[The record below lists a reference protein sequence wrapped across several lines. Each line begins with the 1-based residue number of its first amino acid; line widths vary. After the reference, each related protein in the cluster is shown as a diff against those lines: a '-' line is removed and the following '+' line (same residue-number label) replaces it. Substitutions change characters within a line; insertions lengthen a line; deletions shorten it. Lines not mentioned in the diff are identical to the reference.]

1 MSATAEPTARRA
13 ETDEQPSFTDIE
25 RAIINR
31 LQYGL
36 PLTPTPYRDVA
47 EELGITEQQL
57 LDHLKALLA
66 NGTLTRFGPMFHAG
80 EMGGGLTLA
89 AMRIPAQDYDRV
101 TEQVNS
107 FPEVA
112 HNYRREHELNMWF
125 VLATETPEG
134 ITDTIARIEELTG
147 YPVYNMPKEQ
157 EFHVNLHFEI

>member
-1 MSATAEPTARRA
+1 MSATAEPTARRPMSDDKPA
-13 ETDEQPSFTDIE
+13 FTDIE

-36 PLTPTPYRDVA
+36 PLTLTPYQDVA
-47 EELGITEQQL
+47 DELGITEQQL
-57 LDHLKALLA
+57 LDQLKALLA

-89 AMRIPAQDYDRV
+89 AMRIPAEDYDRV

-112 HNYRREHELNMWF
+112 HNYRREHELNMLML
-125 VLATETPEG
+125 LANETPDG
-134 ITDTIARIEELTG
+134 TAATIARRDRMS
-147 YPVYNMPKEQ
+147 VVQ
-157 EFHVNLHFEI
+157 

>member
-1 MSATAEPTARRA
+1 MSAIAEPSNHRDTSSDTP
-13 ETDEQPSFTDIE
+13 EFTSTE
-25 RAIINR
+25 RAVINR

-36 PLTPTPYRDVA
+36 PLTPAPYRDVS
-47 EELGITEQQL
+47 EELGISEQVL
-57 LDHLKALLA
+57 LDTLKALLA

-89 AMRIPAQDYDRV
+89 AMRIPAEAFDRV

-134 ITDTIARIEELTG
+134 ITDTIQRIEALTG
-147 YPVYNMPKEQ
+147 HPVYNMPKEQ
-157 EFHVNLHFEI
+157 EFHVNLHFAV

>member
-1 MSATAEPTARRA
+1 MSATAEPTARRPMS
-13 ETDEQPSFTDIE
+13 DDKPVFTDIE

-36 PLTPTPYRDVA
+36 PLTLTPYQDVA
-47 EELGITEQQL
+47 DELGITEQQL
-57 LDHLKALLA
+57 LDQLKALLA

-89 AMRIPAQDYDRV
+89 AMRIPAEDYDRV

-134 ITDTIARIEELTG
+134 IADTIARIEALTG

>member
-1 MSATAEPTARRA
+1 MSATAEPTAHSGTSDQKSA
-13 ETDEQPSFTDIE
+13 FTDTE
-25 RAIINR
+25 KAIINR

-36 PLTPTPYRDVA
+36 PLTTTPYRDVA
-47 EELGITEQQL
+47 VELEITERQL
-57 LDHLKALLA
+57 LDHLQALLA

-89 AMRIPAQDYDRV
+89 AMRIPAQAYDRA

-134 ITDTIARIEELTG
+134 IADTIARIEEVTG

>member
-1 MSATAEPTARRA
+1 MSAIAERSKSSDDKPTLP
-13 ETDEQPSFTDIE
+13 EFTPLE

-36 PLTPTPYRDVA
+36 PLTPAPYKDVA
-47 EELGITEQQL
+47 DELGVSEVTL
-57 LDHLKALLA
+57 MKHLKALLD

-89 AMRIPAQDYDRV
+89 AMRIPEADFSRV

-134 ITDTIARIEELTG
+134 ITETIQRIESLTG
-147 YPVYNMPKEQ
+147 YPVYNMPNEQ
-157 EFHVNLHFEI
+157 EFHVHLHFEV